1 MKCAWHWQVYFK
13 RAVLPLAAWTVF
25 IALLA
30 GTSIFLHHQDSL
42 KEAENEAR
50 DYFRLNMAY
59 RAWISSVG
67 GVYTLRDKVPPNPYL
82 KVPQRDVATTD
93 GIHLTLLNPAYMIR
107 MVFNDITKATPT
119 PVINRIVSLKPLNP
133 NNSADAWERASLVQ
147 FEQGSALERSQT
159 MQINSKPYLRF
170 ISAFVAEESCLKCHS
185 GQGYKK
191 GDLLGGIVIS
201 IPLDGY
207 LKADAQTRKAFSA
220 AYFLLWAVGSGG
232 ILASARRRHDYEEE
246 LRAGE
251 EKFRTVCDWT
261 QDWEYWKDQQG
272 EMRYVSPSCFDIT
285 GYSAQEFMED
295 CELTQRLVHPGDAVA
310 FADHLDQG
318 ATGSPPDSVEFRIV
332 TKSGAVRWIH
342 HACRPVFSNGKFLGR
357 RVSNR
362 DVTDRKIVEQELA
375 IRAELLNC
383 VSDSVFVVSLDGQI
397 LEVNDAA
404 WRTRGFSREEMLAMN
419 VSDLVSPQY
428 AQSYPE
434 RLRLMAQHRQR
445 SLESEHRL
453 KDGGVISVEIDSRII
468 DYRGESAVLSSVR
481 DVTERK
487 ETVQIL
493 RRSERFNVSLNRIS
507 QAFLTSSDEQQM
519 YQELLVALLEVMESP
534 HGLVGCLDDAGDL
547 VVSAVSVDS
556 GGPKPARIVIPE
568 VRWGET
574 LWGLTL
580 RSGEARYSNLPQ
592 NPPAGHFEIQRL
604 LMVPLVYQGKPS
616 ALLMVANRPSDYT
629 AEDLQMLQGI
639 GAQIAPVLKAR
650 LDQQQAVAALREN
663 ESKLQIIFD
672 VIQAGVIQVDAART
686 VIYANQHMAEMFGMP
701 MRELIGSDYCSHVSP
716 EQRRVAETSFAMLL
730 TGELESAH
738 YERHY
743 QRKDGSVFW
752 GYLTGR
758 RLVSCDGKPAE
769 LVATITDMTDL
780 KSAEEKRHRS
790 EQQMLHVQKLES
802 LGVLA
807 GGIAH
812 DFNNILLAI
821 MGNTSLALQRVDQ
834 GSPLEQHLLQ
844 IEKASEKAADLARQ
858 MLAYSGKGR
867 FVLEALDLNRLVREM
882 TSMLEVSL
890 SKKAVLR
897 FHLAEELPGIVADPT
912 QIRQIIMNLAINA
925 SEAIGEKSGE
935 IAIATGTLLCDSHY
949 LADTWLDEHLPEG
962 RYVYLEVTDNGCG
975 MNKET
980 VDRIFEPFFTT
991 KFTGRGLGMA
1001 AILGIVRGHKGV
1013 IKIYSEPGR
1022 GSSFKIL
1029 LPATESAVLPP
1040 AAVNMAEGWRGAG
1053 TVLLVDDEDSVRD
1066 VASAMLHELGFEVIS
1081 AADGREALEL
1091 YRRHGEGIALVLMD
1105 LNMPN
1110 LSGEEAFHEL
1120 RKMDAEA
1127 KVILSSGFS
1136 EQEVTRKFLGKGL
1149 EGFIQKPYTLAALR
1163 AVMSQALSKKA
1174 PGSPAG
1180 PQNGQ

>member
-1 MKCAWHWQVYFK
+1 MKCAGHWQVYFK

-59 RAWISSVG
+59 RAWGSSVG
-67 GVYTLRDKVPPNPYL
+67 GVYTRKDKVLPNPYL
-82 KVPQRDVATTD
+82 KVPQRDVDTTD
-93 GIHLTLLNPAYMIR
+93 GIHLTLVNPAYMTR
-107 MVFNDITKATPT
+107 MVFDGIAKSSPNPIISR
-119 PVINRIVSLKPLNP
+119 VVSLKPLNP
-133 NNSADAWERASLVQ
+133 RNAPDPWERESLMQ

-159 MQINSKPYLRF
+159 TRINGKPYLRF
-170 ISAFVAEESCLKCHS
+170 ISAFITEESCLKCHAI
-185 GQGYKK
+185 QGYKK
-191 GDLLGGIVIS
+191 GDLRGGVAIS
-201 IPLDGY
+201 IPLEGY
-207 LKADAQTRKAFSA
+207 FQADSNTRKAFST
-220 AYFLLWAVGSGG
+220 AYLLLWAVGSCGL
-232 ILASARRRHDYEEE
+232 LASARRRHDYEEE

-261 QDWEYWKDQQG
+261 QDWEYWIDQDRK
-272 EMRYVSPSCFDIT
+272 MRYVSPSCFDIT
-285 GYSAQEFMED
+285 GYGPQEFMDDRETT
-295 CELTQRLVHPGDAVA
+295 LRLVHPEDREA
-310 FADHLDQG
+310 FAKHHEKG
-318 ATGSPPDSVEFRIV
+318 SNGSPPDSIEFRIV

-362 DVTDRKIVEQELA
+362 DVTDRKIAEQELA

-383 VSDSVFVVSLDGQI
+383 VSDSVFVVSLEGKI

-419 VSDLVSPQY
+419 FRDLVGPQY
-428 AQSYPE
+428 ADLFPE
-434 RLRLMAQHRQR
+434 RLRLIAQRR
-445 SLESEHRL
+445 EGFLESEHRL
-453 KDGGVISVEIDSRII
+453 KDGRVISVEIDSRII
-468 DYRGESAVLSSVR
+468 EYRGESAVLSSVR

-534 HGLVGCLDDAGDL
+534 LGFVGYLDDAGDL
-547 VVSAVSVDS
+547 ILSAAAVDG
-556 GGPKPARIVIPE
+556 GGPKSAHIVIPE
-568 VRWGET
+568 ARWGET
-574 LWGLTL
+574 LWGGTL

-592 NPPAGHFEIQRL
+592 NPPAWHFEVERL

-616 ALLMVANRPSDYT
+616 ALLMVANRPGDYT
-629 AEDLQMLQGI
+629 DEDLQMLQGI

-672 VIQAGVIQVDAART
+672 VIQAGVIQVDAARN
-686 VIYANQHMAEMFGMP
+686 VIYANQRMAEIFGMP
-701 MRELIGSDYCSHVSP
+701 MEELIGSDYCSHVSP
-716 EQRRVAETSFAMLL
+716 EQRRLAETSFAMLL

-758 RLVSCDGKPAE
+758 RLVSSDGKPAE
-769 LVATITDMTDL
+769 LVATITDMTEL

-821 MGNTSLALQRVDQ
+821 MGNTSLALQSVDQ

-897 FHLAEELPGIVADPT
+897 FHLAEQLPGIIADPT

-925 SEAIGEKSGE
+925 SEAIGEQSGE
-935 IAIATGTLLCDSHY
+935 IAIATGSLLCDSHY

-1029 LPATESAVLPP
+1029 LPATETAVLPP
-1040 AAVNMAEGWRGAG
+1040 TAVNMAEGWRGSG

-1081 AADGREALEL
+1081 AVDGREALEL
-1091 YRRHGEGIALVLMD
+1091 YRRHGEGVALVLMD

-1120 RKMDAEA
+1120 RKMDAEVR
-1127 KVILSSGFS
+1127 VILSSGFS

-1149 EGFIQKPYTLAALR
+1149 EGFVQKPYTLAALR
-1163 AVMSQALSKKA
+1163 AVMSQALSKK
-1174 PGSPAG
+1174 GSNFPEG
-1180 PQNGQ
+1180 QQNGQ

>member
-1 MKCAWHWQVYFK
+1 MQCVGHWQVYLR
-13 RAVLPLAAWTVF
+13 RALLPLAAWTFF
-25 IALLA
+25 IAFLA
-30 GTSIFLHHQDSL
+30 GTSTYLHHQDSL

-50 DYFRLNMAY
+50 DYFRLNMSY
-59 RAWISSVG
+59 RTWVSSVG
-67 GVYTLRDKVPPNPYL
+67 GVYSDKNKVKPNPYL
-82 KVPQRDVATTD
+82 KVPRRDVATTD
-93 GIHLTLLNPAYMIR
+93 GIHLTMVNPAYMTR
-107 MVFNDITKATPT
+107 LVFDDIAKSAPNT
-119 PVINRIVSLKPLNP
+119 VISRIVSVKPLNP
-133 NNSADAWERASLVQ
+133 RNAPDPWERESLMQ
-147 FEQGSALERSQT
+147 FEQGSALERSQVT
-159 MQINSKPYLRF
+159 TINGKPYLRF
-170 ISAFVAEESCLKCHS
+170 IAAFITDESCLTCHAV
-185 GQGYKK
+185 QGYRK
-191 GDLLGGIVIS
+191 GDVRGGIAIS
-201 IPLDGY
+201 IPLEGY
-207 LKADAQTRKAFSA
+207 FLANSATRKAFSA
-220 AYFLLWAVGSGG
+220 GFLLLWAVGSGA
-232 ILASARRRHDYEEE
+232 IAASARRRHVYEEE

-251 EKFRTVCDWT
+251 EMFRTVCDWT
-261 QDWEYWKDQQG
+261 QDWEYWIDEDRK
-272 EMRYVSPSCFDIT
+272 MRYVSPSCLDIT
-285 GYSAQEFMED
+285 GYAPHEFMD
-295 CELTQRLVHPGDAVA
+295 DHELTQRLVYPEDNEVFANHHEEGVA
-310 FADHLDQG
+310 
-318 ATGSPPDSVEFRIV
+318 GSLPESIEFRIV

-342 HACRPVFSNGKFLGR
+342 HACRPVFSGGKFMGR

-362 DVTDRKIVEQELA
+362 DVTDRKIAEQELA
-375 IRAELLNC
+375 VRAELLNC
-383 VSDSVFVVSLDGQI
+383 VSDSVFAFSLNGEI

-419 VSDLVSPQY
+419 VSDLISPRY
-428 AQSYPE
+428 AQDYPE
-434 RLRLMAQHRQR
+434 RLRLVAQHREG

-468 DYRGESAVLSSVR
+468 EYRGESAVLCSVR

-507 QAFLTSSDEQQM
+507 QAFLTSSDEQQL

-534 HGLVGCLDDAGDL
+534 RGLVGCLDDAGDL

-556 GGPKPARIVIPE
+556 GGPKPAHIVIPE
-568 VRWGET
+568 ARWGET

-592 NPPAGHFEIQRL
+592 HPPAWHFEIQRL

-616 ALLMVANRPSDYT
+616 ALLMVANRPGDYT
-629 AEDLQMLQGI
+629 DEDLQMLQGI

-686 VIYANQHMAEMFGMP
+686 VIYANQRMAEMFGMP
-701 MRELIGSDYCSHVSP
+701 MEELIGSDYCSHVSS
-716 EQRRVAETSFAMLL
+716 EQRRLAVTSFAMLL
-730 TGELESAH
+730 SGELESAH

-758 RLVSCDGKPAE
+758 RLVSSDAKQAA

-821 MGNTSLALQRVDQ
+821 MGNTSLALQRVGE

-935 IAIATGTLLCDSHY
+935 ITIATGTLFCDSHY
-949 LADTWLDEHLPEG
+949 LADNWLDEHLPEG

-1029 LPATESAVLPP
+1029 LPATETAVLPP
-1040 AAVNMAEGWRGAG
+1040 TAVHMAEGWRGAG
-1053 TVLLVDDEDSVRD
+1053 TVLLVDDEESVRD

-1120 RKMDAEA
+1120 RKMDA
-1127 KVILSSGFS
+1127 KVRVVLSSGFS

-1149 EGFIQKPYTLAALR
+1149 EGFVQKPYTLAALR
-1163 AVMSQALSKKA
+1163 AVLSQALSKKA
-1174 PGSPAG
+1174 SDSP
-1180 PQNGQ
+1180 QGQQSGQ

>member
-1 MKCAWHWQVYFK
+1 MKFALDWQVYLR
-13 RAVLPLAAWTVF
+13 RALLPLAAWTVF
-25 IALLA
+25 IALLT
-30 GTSIFLHHQDSL
+30 GTSIFMHYQDSL

-50 DYFRLNMAY
+50 DYFRLNLAY
-59 RAWISSVG
+59 RTWASKVG
-67 GVYTLRDKVPPNPYL
+67 GVYAIRDRVPPNPYL
-82 KVPQRDVATTD
+82 KVPKRDLDTTD
-93 GIHLTLLNPAYMIR
+93 GIHLTLVNPAYMTR
-107 MVFNDITKATPT
+107 MIFEGISKATPN
-119 PVINRIVSLKPLNP
+119 PVISRLVSLKPLNP
-133 NNSADAWERASLVQ
+133 QNAADPWERESLLQ
-147 FEQGSALERSQT
+147 FEQGTVHERSQVS
-159 MQINSKPYLRF
+159 QVRGKPYLRF
-170 ISAFVAEESCLKCHS
+170 ISAYVTEESCLKCHAV
-185 GQGYKK
+185 QGFRE
-191 GDLLGGIVIS
+191 GDLRGAIDIS
-201 IPLDGY
+201 IPLEGY
-207 LKADAQTRKAFSA
+207 LQADRETRRGFVA
-220 AYFLLWAVGSGG
+220 AYLLLWAVGSGG
-232 ILASARRRHDYEEE
+232 ILASSRRRHLYEEE

-261 QDWEYWKDQQG
+261 QDWEYWKDQDG
-272 EMRYVSPSCFDIT
+272 KMRYVSPSCLDIT
-285 GYSAQEFMED
+285 GYAAQEFID
-295 CELTQRLVHPGDAVA
+295 DLELALRLVHPEDREA
-310 FADHLDQG
+310 FVHHNEEGAD
-318 ATGSPPDSVEFRIV
+318 GSPPGPIEFRII
-332 TKSGAVRWIH
+332 TKSGATRWIH
-342 HACRPVFSNGKFLGR
+342 HACRPVFSNGNFLGR

-362 DVTDRKIVEQELA
+362 DVTDRKLAEQELA

-383 VSDSVFVVSLDGQI
+383 VSDSVFVIGLDGQI
-397 LEVNDAA
+397 MEVNDAA
-404 WRTRGFSREEMLAMN
+404 WRTRGFSRNEMLAMN
-419 VSDLVSPQY
+419 FGDLASPQC
-428 AQSYPE
+428 AGSFPE
-434 RLRLMAQHRQR
+434 RLRLVAQHREG

-453 KDGGVISVEIDSRII
+453 KDGGAISVEINSRII
-468 DYRGESAVLSSVR
+468 DYRGEKAVLSSVR

-487 ETVQIL
+487 ETVRIL

-534 HGLVGCLDDAGDL
+534 FGMVGYLDDAGDL
-547 VVSAVSVDS
+547 VLAAASVDG
-556 GGPKPARIVIPE
+556 GGPKPVHVVIPE
-568 VRWGET
+568 ARWGET
-574 LWGLTL
+574 LWGGTL

-592 NPPAGHFEIQRL
+592 NPPVWHFEVRRL
-604 LMVPLVYQGKPS
+604 LMVPLAYQGKPG
-616 ALLMVANRPSDYT
+616 ALLMVANRHSDYT
-629 AEDLQMLQGI
+629 EDDLQMLQGI

-672 VIQAGVIQVDAART
+672 VIQAGVIQVDPSRT
-686 VIYANQHMAEMFGMP
+686 VIYANQRMAEMFGMT
-701 MRELIGSDYCSHVSP
+701 MEELIGSDYCSHVSP
-716 EQRRVAETSFAMLL
+716 DQRQAAETLFRMLL
-730 TGELESAH
+730 NGELESAH

-743 QRKDGSVFW
+743 QRKDGAVFW
-752 GYLTGR
+752 GYLAGR
-758 RLVSCDGKPAE
+758 RLVGPDGKPAE

-821 MGNTSLALQRVDQ
+821 MGNTSLALQRVDR

-897 FHLAEELPGIVADPT
+897 FHLAQELPGIVADPT

-935 IAIATGTLLCDSHY
+935 IAIATGSLLCDSQY
-949 LADTWLDEHLPEG
+949 LAENWLDEHLPEG

-975 MNKET
+975 MTKET

-1029 LPATESAVLPP
+1029 LPATEAAVLPP
-1040 AAVNMAEGWRGAG
+1040 TAVNMAERWRGAG
-1053 TVLLVDDEDSVRD
+1053 TVLLVDDEESVRD

-1081 AADGREALEL
+1081 AADGRQALEL
-1091 YRRHGEGIALVLMD
+1091 YRQHGEAIALVLMD

-1120 RKMDAEA
+1120 RKTDAEVR
-1127 KVILSSGFS
+1127 VILSSGFS

-1149 EGFIQKPYTLAALR
+1149 EGFVQKPYTLAALR
-1163 AVMSQALSKKA
+1163 AVMSQALSKK
-1174 PGSPAG
+1174 GSNSPEG
-1180 PQNGQ
+1180 SQNGQ

>member
-1 MKCAWHWQVYFK
+1 MKSALDWQVYLR

-30 GTSIFLHHQDSL
+30 GTNMFLHHQDSL

-59 RAWISSVG
+59 RAWGSSVG
-67 GVYTLRDKVPPNPYL
+67 GVYTFKEKVAPNPYL

-93 GIHLTLLNPAYMIR
+93 GIHLTLVNPAYMTR
-107 MVFNDITKATPT
+107 MVFDGIAKATDT
-119 PVINRIVSLKPLNP
+119 PIINRIVSLKPLNP
-133 NNSADAWERASLVQ
+133 QNAPDAWERESLMQ
-147 FEQGSALERSQT
+147 FEQGSVVERSHT
-159 MQINSKPYLRF
+159 TDINGKPYLRF
-170 ISAFVAEESCLKCHS
+170 ISAFIADESCLKCHI

-201 IPLDGY
+201 IPLEGY
-207 LKADAQTRKAFSA
+207 FKADSQTRKTFSA

-232 ILASARRRHDYEEE
+232 ILASVRRRHDYEEE

-272 EMRYVSPSCFDIT
+272 EMRYVSPSCLDIT
-285 GYSAQEFMED
+285 GYSAQEFMD
-295 CELTQRLVHPGDAVA
+295 DSELAQRLVHPDDSEA
-310 FADHLDQG
+310 FANHLEQG
-318 ATGSPPDSVEFRIV
+318 VAGSPPDSIEFRIA

-342 HACRPVFSNGKFLGR
+342 HACRPVFSNGNFLGR

-362 DVTDRKIVEQELA
+362 DVTDRKIAEQELA

-383 VSDSVFVVSLDGQI
+383 VSDSVFVVSLDGKI

-404 WRTRGFSREEMLAMN
+404 WRTRGFSREEILAM
-419 VSDLVSPQY
+419 SFGDLVGPRY
-428 AQSYPE
+428 ADAFPE
-434 RLRLMAQHRQR
+434 RLRLIAQHREGF
-445 SLESEHRL
+445 LESEHRL
-453 KDGGVISVEIDSRII
+453 KEGGVISVEIDSRVI
-468 DYRGESAVLSSVR
+468 DYRGESAVLCSVR

-507 QAFLTSSDEQQM
+507 QAFLTSSEEQQM
-519 YQELLVALLEVMESP
+519 YQELLVALLEVMDSP
-534 HGLVGCLDDAGDL
+534 QGLVGYLDDAGAL
-547 VVSAVSVDS
+547 VLSAVSVDS
-556 GGPKPARIVIPE
+556 GGPKATHVVISE
-568 VRWGET
+568 ARWGET
-574 LWGLTL
+574 FWGVTL
-580 RSGEARYSNLPQ
+580 RSGEARYSNHPQ
-592 NPPAGHFEIQRL
+592 NLPVWHFEVERL
-604 LMVPLVYQGKPS
+604 LMAPLVYQGKPS
-616 ALLMVANRPSDYT
+616 ALLMVANRPGDYT
-629 AEDLQMLQGI
+629 EEDLQMLQGI

-650 LDQQQAVAALREN
+650 LEQQQAVAALREN
-663 ESKLQIIFD
+663 EGKLQIIFD
-672 VIQAGVIQVDAART
+672 VIQAGVIQVDPAGA

-701 MRELIGSDYCSHVSP
+701 MEELIGSDYCSHVAP
-716 EQRRVAETSFAMLL
+716 EQRRLAGTSLRLLL

-743 QRKDGSVFW
+743 QRKDGTVFW

-758 RLVSCDGKPAE
+758 RLVGPDGKPAE

-834 GSPLEQHLLQ
+834 GSPLKQHLLQ

-867 FVLEALDLNRLVREM
+867 FVLEALDLNRVVREM

-935 IAIATGTLLCDSHY
+935 ITIATGSLICDSHY
-949 LADTWLDEHLPEG
+949 LAENWLDEHLLEG

-975 MNKET
+975 MSTET

-1013 IKIYSEPGR
+1013 IKVYSEPGK

-1029 LPATESAVLPP
+1029 LPATEAAVLPT
-1040 AAVNMAEGWRGAG
+1040 AAVNMAEHWRGAG
-1053 TVLLVDDEDSVRD
+1053 TVLLVDDEESVRD
-1066 VASAMLHELGFEVIS
+1066 VASAMLHELGFVVIS
-1081 AADGREALEL
+1081 AADGRQALEL

-1120 RKMDAEA
+1120 RKMDAEVR
-1127 KVILSSGFS
+1127 VILSSGFS

-1149 EGFIQKPYTLAALR
+1149 EGFVQKPYTLAALR
-1163 AVMSQALSKKA
+1163 AVLSQALSNK
-1174 PGSPAG
+1174 GSKSPEG
-1180 PQNGQ
+1180 QQNGQ

>member
-1 MKCAWHWQVYFK
+1 M
-13 RAVLPLAAWTVF
+13 LPLAAWTVF

-59 RAWISSVG
+59 RAWGSSVG
-67 GVYTLRDKVPPNPYL
+67 GVYILKDKVLPNPYL
-82 KVPQRDVATTD
+82 KVPKRDVATTD
-93 GIHLTLLNPAYMIR
+93 GIHLTLVNPAYMTR
-107 MVFNDITKATPT
+107 LVFDGIAKATPT

-133 NNSADAWERASLVQ
+133 KNTPDAWERESLMR
-147 FEQGSALERSQT
+147 FEEGSALERSQAT
-159 MQINSKPYLRF
+159 DIKGKPYLRF
-170 ISAFVAEESCLKCHS
+170 ISAFIADESCLKCHS

-191 GDLLGGIVIS
+191 RDLLGGIVIS
-201 IPLDGY
+201 IPLEGY
-207 LKADAQTRKAFSA
+207 FKSDIQTRKAFSA
-220 AYFLLWAVGSGG
+220 AYFLLWAVGGGG
-232 ILASARRRHDYEEE
+232 ILVSARRRHDYEEE

-261 QDWEYWKDQQG
+261 QDWEYWIDQ
-272 EMRYVSPSCFDIT
+272 ERRMRYVSPSCFDIT
-285 GYSAQEFMED
+285 GYAPQEFMED
-295 CELTQRLVHPGDAVA
+295 PELAQRLVYPEDREA
-310 FADHLDQG
+310 FANHLEQG
-318 ATGSPPDSVEFRIV
+318 AAGSPPDSIEFRIA

-342 HACRPVFSNGKFLGR
+342 HDCRPVFSNGNFLGR

-383 VSDSVFVVSLDGQI
+383 VSDSVFVVSLGGTI

-419 VSDLVSPQY
+419 ICDLVSQRY
-428 AQSYPE
+428 AKLFPE
-434 RLRLMAQHRQR
+434 HLRLVAQH
-445 SLESEHRL
+445 SEGFLESEHRL
-453 KDGGVISVEIDSRII
+453 KDGRVISVEIDSRII
-468 DYRGESAVLSSVR
+468 EYRGESAVLSSVR

-507 QAFLTSSDEQQM
+507 QAFLTSSEEQQM
-519 YQELLVALLEVMESP
+519 YQELLVALLEVMDSP
-534 HGLVGCLDDAGDL
+534 YGVVGYLDDAGDL
-547 VVSAVSVDS
+547 VLAAVSVDR
-556 GGPKPARIVIPE
+556 GGPKAAHIVIPE
-568 VRWGET
+568 ARWGET

-580 RSGEARYSNLPQ
+580 RSGEARYSNQPQ
-592 NPPAGHFEIQRL
+592 NPPAWHFHVERL
-604 LMVPLVYQGKPS
+604 LMAPLVYQGKPS
-616 ALLMVANRPSDYT
+616 ALLMVANRPGDYT
-629 AEDLQMLQGI
+629 DEDLQMLQGI
-639 GAQIAPVLKAR
+639 GAQIAPVLNAR

-672 VIQAGVIQVDAART
+672 VIQAGVIQADST
-686 VIYANQHMAEMFGMP
+686 GSVIYANQRMAEMFGMP
-701 MRELIGSDYCSHVSP
+701 MEELIGSDYCSHVSP
-716 EQRRVAETSFAMLL
+716 EQRQLAGSSFAMLL
-730 TGELESAH
+730 SGELESAH

-743 QRKDGSVFW
+743 RRKDGTLFW

-758 RLVSCDGKPAE
+758 RLVASDGKPAE

-821 MGNTSLALQRVDQ
+821 MGNTSLALQRVDR

-897 FHLAEELPGIVADPT
+897 FHLAEELPGIIADPT

-935 IAIATGTLLCDSHY
+935 ITIATGSLICDSHY
-949 LADTWLDEHLPEG
+949 LAENWLDVPLHEG

-975 MNKET
+975 MTKET
-980 VDRIFEPFFTT
+980 LDRIFEPFFTT

-1013 IKIYSEPGR
+1013 IKVYSEPDT

-1029 LPATESAVLPP
+1029 LPATEAAVLPT
-1040 AAVNMAEGWRGAG
+1040 AAVNMADGWRGSG
-1053 TVLLVDDEDSVRD
+1053 SVLLVDDEESVRD

-1081 AADGREALEL
+1081 AADGRQALEL
-1091 YRRHGEGIALVLMD
+1091 YRRHGEGITVVLMD

-1120 RKMDAEA
+1120 RKMDAEVR
-1127 KVILSSGFS
+1127 VILSSGFS

-1149 EGFIQKPYTLAALR
+1149 EGFVQKPYTLAALR
-1163 AVMSQALSKKA
+1163 AVMSQALSKK
-1174 PGSPAG
+1174 GSSSPKG
-1180 PQNGQ
+1180 TQNGQ